1 MEEIPLLVILGPTAV
16 GKSEIAISLAKKI
29 KGEIISADSMQ
40 LYQGMNLGTAKPSS
54 VEQKVVPHHLI
65 DLLKPDESFNVFE
78 YAKEAEKVIKE
89 IHQRKKVPILVGGSG
104 LYIRAVVD
112 GLFENPKIDSA
123 KKFSAKEKL
132 RNKSTDFLYQELK
145 KVDSTASQKIHPNDR
160 RRIKRALE
168 LFYATGIPISV
179 LQKAK
184 PTRAFQ
190 TLFIG
195 ISRKRDQLYQRIN
208 KRVET
213 IFAQGFVEE
222 VKSLLENGSTKNLNS
237 MQAIGYQETIT
248 YLNNERSLAETIEL
262 IKKNTRR
269 YAKRQ
274 LSWFRQD
281 KRINWLSL
289 GNEETPQEVITK
301 IEILLRNFLIKLQG
315 KNGERKN
322 S

>member
-29 KGEIISADSMQ
+29 DGEIVSADSMQ
-40 LYQGMNLGTAKPSS
+40 FYRGMNLGTAKPSAD
-54 VEQKVVPHHLI
+54 EQKIVPHHLI
-65 DLLKPDESFNVFE
+65 DLLKPDVSFNVFD
-78 YAKEAEKVIKE
+78 YAKRAEKIIKE
-89 IHQRKKVPILVGGSG
+89 IHRRKKVPILVGGSG

-112 GLFENPKIDSA
+112 GLFENPKIDSK

-145 KVDSTASQKIHPNDR
+145 KVDRKASQKIHPNDR

-168 LFYATGIPISV
+168 VFYTTGIPISV
-179 LQKAK
+179 LQRKK
-184 PTRAFQ
+184 PARPFQ
-190 TLFIG
+190 TLLIG
-195 ISRKRDQLYQRIN
+195 INRERKELYQRIN
-208 KRVET
+208 KRVEA
-213 IFAQGFVEE
+213 IFAQGFVDE
-222 VKSLLENGSTKNLNS
+222 VKTLLENGYTENLNS

-289 GNEETPQEVITK
+289 GSEETPREVITK
-301 IEILLRNFLIKLQG
+301 IEILLRNFLIKL
-315 KNGERKN
+315 ERKYGEKKN
-322 S
+322 L

>member
-29 KGEIISADSMQ
+29 DGEIVSADSMQ
-40 LYQGMNLGTAKPSS
+40 FYRGMNLGTAKPSAD
-54 VEQKVVPHHLI
+54 EQKIVPHHLI
-65 DLLKPDESFNVFE
+65 DLLKPDVSFNVFD
-78 YAKEAEKVIKE
+78 YAKRAEKIIKE

-112 GLFENPKIDSA
+112 GLFENPKIDSK

-145 KVDSTASQKIHPNDR
+145 KVDRKASQKIHPNDR

-168 LFYATGIPISV
+168 VFYTTGIPISV
-179 LQKAK
+179 LQRKK
-184 PTRAFQ
+184 PARPFQ
-190 TLFIG
+190 TLLIG
-195 ISRKRDQLYQRIN
+195 INRERKELYQRIN
-208 KRVET
+208 KRVEA
-213 IFAQGFVEE
+213 IFAQGFVDE
-222 VKSLLENGSTKNLNS
+222 VKTLLENGYTENLNS

-289 GNEETPQEVITK
+289 GSEETPREVITK
-301 IEILLRNFLIKLQG
+301 IEILLRNFLIKL
-315 KNGERKN
+315 ERKYGEKKN
-322 S
+322 L

>member
-1 MEEIPLLVILGPTAV
+1 MEGIPLLVILGPTAV

-40 LYQGMNLGTAKPSS
+40 FYRGMNLGTAKPSAD
-54 VEQKVVPHHLI
+54 EQKVVPHHLI
-65 DLLKPDESFNVFE
+65 DLLKPDVPFNVFD
-78 YAKEAEKVIKE
+78 YAKEAEKIIKE

-112 GLFENPKIDSA
+112 GLFENPKIDSE
-123 KKFSAKEKL
+123 KKSIAKEKL

-145 KVDSTASQKIHPNDR
+145 KIDQKASQKIHPNDR

-168 LFYATGIPISV
+168 VFYTTGIPISV
-179 LQKAK
+179 LQKKK
-184 PTRAFQ
+184 PSRAFQ
-190 TLFIG
+190 TLLIG
-195 ISRKRDQLYQRIN
+195 ISRERKELYQRIN
-208 KRVET
+208 KRVEA
-213 IFAQGFVEE
+213 IFAQGFVDE
-222 VKSLLENGSTKNLNS
+222 VKTLLENGYTENLNS
-237 MQAIGYQETIT
+237 MQAIGYKETVV

-269 YAKRQ
+269 FAKRQ

-289 GNEETPQEVITK
+289 DNEETPREVITK
-301 IEILLRNFLIKLQG
+301 IEILLRNFLIKL
-315 KNGERKN
+315 KEK
-322 S
+322 